1 MSQYSENNSMIS
13 LGDKEVS
20 IEDAMDSVIAEIQQQ
35 LNNSQYSIRQ
45 LAMAS
50 DQNLEFQE
58 EVKFCDNLQ
67 DHLLQIQRLFMDL
80 LDISDQLISIPET
93 KQDKDFW
100 KQHKKDRKQH
110 VRDKLKEY
118 NDNKKTEKEERKKNR
133 EMDDIT
139 E

>member
-1 MSQYSENNSMIS
+1 MSQYSDNGSVIS
-13 LGDKEVS
+13 LNGKEQS

-100 KQHKKDRKQH
+100 KQHKKDRKQYIKQ
-110 VRDKLKEY
+110 KLKEY

>member
-1 MSQYSENNSMIS
+1 MSIFSENNSMIS

-100 KQHKKDRKQH
+100 KQHKKDRKQY
-110 VRDKLKEY
+110 VRDKSMIIKKQKKKKEKKIEKWMILR
-118 NDNKKTEKEERKKNR
+118 NKF
-133 EMDDIT
+133 
-139 E
+139 

>member
-1 MSQYSENNSMIS
+1 MSQYSDNGSVIS
-13 LGDKEVS
+13 LNGKEQS

-50 DQNLEFQE
+50 DQNLEFIE
-58 EVKFCDNLQ
+58 EVKFVDNLQ
-67 DHLLQIQRLFMDL
+67 DHLLQIQRLFLDL
-80 LDISDQLISIPET
+80 IDVSDQLISIPET

-100 KQHKKDRKQH
+100 KLHKKERKQY

-118 NDNKKTEKEERKKNR
+118 NDNKKTEKEER
-133 EMDDIT
+133 
-139 E
+139 